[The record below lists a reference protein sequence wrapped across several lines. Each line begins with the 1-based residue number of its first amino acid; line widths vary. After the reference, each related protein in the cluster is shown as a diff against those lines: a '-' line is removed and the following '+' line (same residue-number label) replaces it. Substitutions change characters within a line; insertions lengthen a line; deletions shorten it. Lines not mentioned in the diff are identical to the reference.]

1 MEPKALARGVT
12 RLPRATLVVR
22 PQLCVVQLSLSVEV
36 DLSAALP
43 SLRRAAERLEAL
55 LPSTGATLHLDDV
68 GFTQGVSSK
77 SYVAEGATRLEG
89 TLTLP
94 LADGEGFWERAHRV
108 AQLDDLLR
116 ALVAEGRKQKPAL
129 EVRRAL
135 PTFAVL
141 DAEAHRPQLLEAAL
155 ARARAL
161 GEAVQLQQLKWAE
174 PVAQRSLGLE
184 QVELTLALEGCAQV
198 NLEPAPAPAAP

>member
-1 MEPKALARGVT
+1 MDSKTLVARGVT
-12 RLPRATLVVR
+12 PVPRATLVVR
-22 PQLCVVQLSLSVEV
+22 PQVCVVQLSLSVEV
-36 DLSAALP
+36 DVSAALP

-55 LPSTGATLHLDDV
+55 LPSTGATLHLEDL

-77 SYVAEGATRLEG
+77 SYVAEGASRLEG

-94 LADGEGFWERAHRV
+94 LAESEGFWERAHRV

-116 ALVAEGRKQKPAL
+116 ALVAEGRKQKPVL

-141 DAEAHRPQLLEAAL
+141 DAESFRPQLLETAL

-161 GEAVQLQQLKWAE
+161 GTGVQLQQLKWAE
-174 PVAQRSLGLE
+174 PVVQRSLGLE
-184 QVELTLALEGCAQV
+184 QVELTLDLQGHALAV
-198 NLEPAPAPAAP
+198 SVV